1 MSLQLQY
8 LISLYAKNI
17 QRKTDDTT
25 MSHITWVILV
35 RTVCSTLLIYNKN
48 KTILAQKLGS
58 AMFNLWSIHLYV
70 LVF

>member
-35 RTVCSTLLIYNKN
+35 RTVYSTLLIYNKN

-58 AMFNLWSIHLYV
+58 AMFNL
-70 LVF
+70 